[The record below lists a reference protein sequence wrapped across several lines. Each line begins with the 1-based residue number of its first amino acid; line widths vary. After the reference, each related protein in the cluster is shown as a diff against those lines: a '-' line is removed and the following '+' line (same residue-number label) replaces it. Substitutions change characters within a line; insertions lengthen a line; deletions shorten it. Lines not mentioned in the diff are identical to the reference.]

1 MPNYQWNDYF
11 VRDFV
16 TDESMQE
23 HLWAGYQS
31 QLEHG
36 GFARAAVTG
45 PRKYSEVRFCD
56 NAPIHYKMDARLF
69 DQSCNLMDLAHE
81 LCDNLPEDLWFAQYE
96 FVKYEGNGQTFAPH
110 RDDDVTSGG
119 HNRLLTSVTM
129 VERTEDM
136 VGGHLH
142 IWPTTDPHD
151 LNNVPKYVVDLEPWE
166 TVIFPAFFMH
176 EASPVLK
183 GRRTILISWA
193 QHGA

>member
-110 RDDDVTSGG
+110 RDDDVASGG